1 MFRRWHI
8 PEFTWVWAWHVF
20 TRATGLDL
28 DARSLSASERWNVIA
43 TAVPALV
50 RSRVLRPVRLWLL
63 ARTPTRIVLLRLQ
76 RSVHGWHRTP
86 NRSASEQVR
95 LRFDIWPL
103 ETGDFVQV
111 KDGRLTAIG
120 RMTATFCEI
129 IYISPNGELEADPKS
144 PEMTKAWA
152 AYQADRRSR

>member
-1 MFRRWHI
+1 MFPRPHI
-8 PEFTWVWAWHVF
+8 PESTWLWAWHVF
-20 TRATGLDL
+20 ARATGLDL
-28 DARSLSASERWNVIA
+28 DARSLSASDRWNVIA
-43 TAVPALV
+43 AAVPALV
-50 RSRVLRPVRLWLL
+50 RSRFLGPVRLWLL
-63 ARTPTRIVLLRLQ
+63 ARTPTRIVLRRLQ
-76 RSVHGWHRTP
+76 RNGHGWHRIP
-86 NRSASEQVR
+86 NSSAAERVR

-144 PEMTKAWA
+144 PEMIKAWA

>member
-1 MFRRWHI
+1 MSRRWHI
-8 PEFTWVWAWHVF
+8 PESTWVWAWRVF

-28 DARSLSASERWNVIA
+28 DPRSLSASERWNVIA
-43 TAVPALV
+43 AAVPALV
-50 RSRVLRPVRLWLL
+50 RSRFLSPVRLSLL
-63 ARTPTRIVLLRLQ
+63 ARTPTRIVLRRLQ
-76 RSVHGWHRTP
+76 RSVHGWHRIP
-86 NRSASEQVR
+86 NNSAAEQVR

-111 KDGRLTAIG
+111 QDGRLTAIG
-120 RMTATFCEI
+120 CMTATFCEI
-129 IYISPNGELEADPKS
+129 IYISANGEIEADPKS